1 MTGELHEFG
10 CFLREEADAGLDEL
24 ADRIARLG
32 PHYNATPPADLRNAI
47 RQSLLTVA
55 HSLEHNDTTA
65 LVAYCQSLSQRRAI
79 SNFTLHEA
87 LGSMDCFREHL
98 LERLDQFL
106 QGRTPWPPATMRQ
119 LEDRLRLFGNQ
130 FISGFDSALEQA
142 RAEVRLQSEQLAAQ
156 QRTIR
161 ELSTPILPVHD
172 GVIVVPLVGMIDSQR
187 ATQVMEQLLQAINL
201 HQADMVIVDITGV
214 PVVDTGVVN
223 HLVQTARAVR
233 LVGAQVILVGISP
246 EIAQTVVQLGIDLRD
261 IPTLANLQ
269 ESIAYAFRRIEP
281 D

>member
-1 MTGELHEFG
+1 
-10 CFLREEADAGLDEL
+10 
-24 ADRIARLG
+24 
-32 PHYNATPPADLRNAI
+32 
-47 RQSLLTVA
+47 
-55 HSLEHNDTTA
+55 
-65 LVAYCQSLSQRRAI
+65 VAYCQSLSQRRAI